1 MLKICQSPFPQS
13 TLSYVALRVAFLQ
26 TFEYFSQQKHLLSEC
41 SESRGYLCE
50 VPFLQEVAPA
60 VQLELLASTWR
71 KHQSR
76 EIHQSDLI
84 DESVIYAACEMTARA
99 VENNPES
106 VLRSLVGGPANVSI
120 PLDSYFARELRL
132 LYLELPNDCDFL
144 LVSQFLDLDPEDAID
159 QKLQM
164 GLDPNRM
171 LPLFEALG
179 RWHVSPDIIGSLRGL
194 LTEAETARVATILRV
209 PCLT

>member
-1 MLKICQSPFPQS
+1 MG
-13 TLSYVALRVAFLQ
+13 
-26 TFEYFSQQKHLLSEC
+26 ED
-41 SESRGYLCE
+41 SESHGYLRE

-60 VQLELLASTWR
+60 VQLELLASTWN

-76 EIHQSDLI
+76 DIHRSDLV
-84 DESVIYAACEMTARA
+84 DESVIYAACEVAARA
-99 VENNPES
+99 VENDPEF
-106 VLRSLVGGPANVSI
+106 VLRSLAGGPVDVTI

-164 GLDPNRM
+164 GIDPNCM
-171 LPLFEALG
+171 LPMFDALG
-179 RWHVSPDIIGSLRGL
+179 RWHVSPQMIGFLHGL
-194 LTEAETARVATILRV
+194 LTEAEIARVSTILRV
-209 PCLT
+209 SCLT

>member
-26 TFEYFSQQKHLLSEC
+26 TFEIFSQQKQLRGDC
-41 SESRGYLCE
+41 SESRGYLSE
-50 VPFLQEVAPA
+50 VPFLQEVATA
-60 VQLELLASTWR
+60 VQLELLASTWH

-76 EIHQSDLI
+76 ETHRSDLI

-99 VENNPES
+99 VESDPES
-106 VLRSLVGGPANVSI
+106 VLRSLAGGPVNVTM
-120 PLDSYFARELRL
+120 PLDSYLSREIRL

-164 GLDPNRM
+164 GLDPNRI

-179 RWHVSPDIIGSLRGL
+179 RWHVSPQMIGCLRGL
-194 LTEAETARVATILRV
+194 LNEAEMARVATILRV

>member
-13 TLSYVALRVAFLQ
+13 TLSYVAFRVAFLQ
-26 TFEYFSQQKHLLSEC
+26 TFEIFSQQKHLLGEC
-41 SESRGYLCE
+41 SDSRGYLCE

-60 VQLELLASTWR
+60 VQLELLATTWQ

-76 EIHQSDLI
+76 DIHRSDLI

-99 VENNPES
+99 IENDPDS
-106 VLRSLVGGPANVSI
+106 VLRLLVGGPVNVAV
-120 PLDSYFARELRL
+120 PLDSYLAREIRL

-164 GLDPNRM
+164 GINPNRM
-171 LPLFEALG
+171 LPMFEALG
-179 RWHVSPDIIGSLRGL
+179 RWHISPQMIGCLRGL
-194 LTEAETARVATILRV
+194 LCEAESARVATILRV

>member
-1 MLKICQSPFPQS
+1 
-13 TLSYVALRVAFLQ
+13 
-26 TFEYFSQQKHLLSEC
+26 
-41 SESRGYLCE
+41 
-50 VPFLQEVAPA
+50 
-60 VQLELLASTWR
+60 LATTWQ

-76 EIHQSDLI
+76 DIHRSDLI

-99 VENNPES
+99 IENDPES
-106 VLRSLVGGPANVSI
+106 VLRSLVGGPENVSV
-120 PLDSYFARELRL
+120 PLDSYLAREIRL

-164 GLDPNRM
+164 GIDPNRM
-171 LPLFEALG
+171 LPMFEALG
-179 RWHVSPDIIGSLRGL
+179 RWHISPQMIGCLRGL
-194 LTEAETARVATILRV
+194 LSEVESARVATILRV